1 MMGGITEFDK
11 SLIKLKEN
19 NFDLTELNP
28 LELETLLKYSPEII
42 KAISKIGELGLKSQE
57 KVFKTIDKAIDIF
70 AEQLNDPNLSDEAR
84 DKINERI
91 ERMVDKSIQKDSEFK
106 KWMFAS
112 VWAGV
117 GGVALV
123 LAGKNPEMRKAAL
136 KLLTKGKPI

>member
-42 KAISKIGELGLKSQE
+42 KAISKIGDLGLKSQE

>member
-1 MMGGITEFDK
+1 MMHEVTGFDK

-28 LELETLLKYSPEII
+28 LELEILLKYSPEII

-70 AEQLNDPNLSDEAR
+70 AEQLNDPNLSEEAR

-91 ERMVDKSIQKDSEFK
+91 ERMIDKSIQKDSEFK

-123 LAGKNPEMRKAAL
+123 LAGKNPEMRKAAV
-136 KLLTKGKPI
+136 KLLTKDKSI